1 VPLFNTDLK
10 LSPDPWAITKYRGKK
25 EVMVMVRTKAYGNLS
40 FIGYIDMKKIGG
52 YKKLI
57 ELFDNNNISYDI
69 NSISSKYS
77 VFNGGNVYLSDKDFT
92 VISSYSRLVRPRFIP
107 IRKLYVYELYI
118 ISKNDFYKIKDK
130 LPIKQ
135 N

>member
-1 VPLFNTDLK
+1 
-10 LSPDPWAITKYRGKK
+10 
-25 EVMVMVRTKAYGNLS
+25 MVRTKDFGNLS

-77 VFNGGNVYLSDKDFT
+77 VFNGGNVYLSDKDFI